1 MPRLNDVT
9 VSQIREEL
17 KTGAAVKTVAAKFGV
32 AYSSVSNIKNGRSH
46 SNSDAPR
53 QHHQP
58 GTVPPTKAEVKPFDP
73 TDQRVIELEAEN
85 INLKAELN
93 VQKRSAKA
101 AGKQHGL
108 YRAIVDEIKEIKP
121 LTVLPDI
128 VKTQPR
134 SDKIR
139 ESLVMHLSDGHHD
152 EIVVPDECG
161 GLEDYNFEISC
172 RRAEKYIDTTLDF
185 TQTAL
190 SNYNFTDLTIL
201 AYGDHT
207 SGEIHGAVERSQFR
221 NQFKNCFAIGRLHSL
236 MIRDLAPF
244 FKSINVVY
252 VPGNHGRRS
261 EKKNHHGAHDNWDF
275 LIAKVAEMHCA
286 AMPNVAFTIPNA
298 FSVNVEINSVVFNV
312 SHGDDIKGH
321 QGIPFYGMMR
331 RHGNL
336 MKLGMMSGNTTAP
349 IRYSVMGHHH
359 VAASLQD
366 MNGELLANGAWL
378 GTNAYSYNSFSGYRE
393 PSQLIHGVNPKHGC
407 TWKMNVQLRDSSEK
421 LRTPRYVIE
430 V

>member
-1 MPRLNDVT
+1 MTRLSDTT
-9 VSQIREEL
+9 VQEIR
-17 KTGAAVKTVAAKFGV
+17 AALQAGEGVGEVARKFNTT
-32 AYSSVSNIKNGRSH
+32 SSTVSNIKTGRSH
-46 SNSDAPR
+46 GVGVETPVKAKPVPR
-53 QHHQP
+53 
-58 GTVPPTKAEVKPFDP
+58 EFDP
-73 TDQRVIELEAEN
+73 TDSRVIELEAEV
-85 INLKAELN
+85 INLKSELN

-108 YRAIVDEIKEIKP
+108 FRAIVDEIREIKP
-121 LTVLPDI
+121 LTSLPP
-128 VKTQPR
+128 VVTPPSR
-134 SDKIR
+134 EGKIK

-161 GLEDYNFEISC
+161 GLEEYDFNISC
-172 RRAEKYIDTTLDF
+172 RRAEKFVDTMIDF

-221 NQFKNCFAIGRLHSL
+221 NQFKNCFAIGRLHAL
-236 MIRDLAPF
+236 MVRDLAPF
-244 FKSINVVY
+244 FKSVNVVY

-261 EKKNHHGAHDNWDF
+261 EKKNHHGAHDNWDY
-275 LIAKVAEMHCA
+275 LIAKVTEMHCA
-286 AMPNVAFTIPNA
+286 SMANVAFTIPNA
-298 FSVNVEINSVVFNV
+298 FSINVEINGVVFNV
-312 SHGDDIKGH
+312 SHGDDVKGH
-321 QGIPFYGMMR
+321 QGIPFYGMLR

-336 MKLGMMSGNTTAP
+336 MKLGQMQNTTAP

-366 MNGELLANGAWL
+366 MNGELLANGAWV

-393 PSQLIHGVNPKHGC
+393 PSQLIHGVNPKHGV
-407 TWKMNVQLRDSSEK
+407 TWKMNVQIRDQAEK